1 MFFTLGGV
9 TVITGLRNGFGF
21 DLAGN
26 NGYIVKVS
34 EDISDEDVERMR
46 LTGEGKGIQE
56 TTGIMLLLPFVYV
69 TVQWCV

>member
-9 TVITGLRNGFGF
+9 SVIAGLRNGFGF

-26 NGYIVKVS
+26 NGFIVKVS
-34 EDISDEDVERMR
+34 EDILDEDVERMMR
-46 LTGEGKGIQE
+46 GEGDGVEE

>member
-9 TVITGLRNGFGF
+9 SVIAGLRNGFGF

-26 NGYIVKVS
+26 NGFIVKMS
-34 EDISDEDVERMR
+34 ADISDDDIDMMMM
-46 LTGEGKGIQE
+46 GEGEGVEE

>member
-9 TVITGLRNGFGF
+9 SVIAGLRNGFGF

-26 NGYIVKVS
+26 NGFIVKMS
-34 EDISDEDVERMR
+34 ADLSDDDIDMMMM
-46 LTGEGKGIQE
+46 GEGEGVEE

-69 TVQWCV
+69 TVQWSV

>member
-9 TVITGLRNGFGF
+9 SVIAGLRNGFGF

-26 NGYIVKVS
+26 NGFMVKVS
-34 EDISDEDVERMR
+34 ADISDDDIDMMM
-46 LTGEGKGIQE
+46 LGEGEGVEE

>member
-9 TVITGLRNGFGF
+9 SVIAGLRNGFGF

-26 NGYIVKVS
+26 NGFIVKVS
-34 EDISDEDVERMR
+34 EDILDEDVERMMM
-46 LTGEGKGIQE
+46 GEGDGVEE

>member
-9 TVITGLRNGFGF
+9 SVITGLRNGFGF

-26 NGYIVKVS
+26 NGFIVKVS
-34 EDISDEDVERMR
+34 EDILDEDVDMMMM
-46 LTGEGKGIQE
+46 GEGDGVEE

>member
-9 TVITGLRNGFGF
+9 SVIAGLRNGFGF

-26 NGYIVKVS
+26 NGFIVKMS
-34 EDISDEDVERMR
+34 ADISDDDIDMMMM
-46 LTGEGKGIQE
+46 GEGEGVEE

-69 TVQWCV
+69 TVQWSV

>member
-9 TVITGLRNGFGF
+9 SVITGLRNGFGF

-34 EDISDEDVERMR
+34 ADLSDEDVERMMA
-46 LTGEGKGIQE
+46 GEGDGVEE

>member
-9 TVITGLRNGFGF
+9 SVIAGLRNGFGF

-34 EDISDEDVERMR
+34 ADLSDDDVDMMMQ
-46 LTGEGKGIQE
+46 GEGEGVEE

>member
-9 TVITGLRNGFGF
+9 SVIAGLRNGFGF

-26 NGYIVKVS
+26 NGFIVKMS
-34 EDISDEDVERMR
+34 ADISDDDIDMMMM
-46 LTGEGKGIQE
+46 GEGEGVEE

-69 TVQWCV
+69 TIQWCV

>member
-9 TVITGLRNGFGF
+9 SVIAGLRNGFGF

-26 NGYIVKVS
+26 NGFIVKMS
-34 EDISDEDVERMR
+34 ADISDDDIDMMMM
-46 LTGEGKGIQE
+46 GEGEGVEE
-56 TTGIMLLLPFVYV
+56 TTGIMLLLPFIYV

>member
-9 TVITGLRNGFGF
+9 SVIAGLRNGFGF

-26 NGYIVKVS
+26 NGFIVKMS
-34 EDISDEDVERMR
+34 ADLSDDDIDMMMM
-46 LTGEGKGIQE
+46 GEGEGVEE

-69 TVQWCV
+69 TIQWCV

>member
-9 TVITGLRNGFGF
+9 SVIAGLRNGFGF

-26 NGYIVKVS
+26 NGFMVKVS
-34 EDISDEDVERMR
+34 ADISDDDIDMMM
-46 LTGEGKGIQE
+46 LGEGEGVEE

-69 TVQWCV
+69 TVQWSM

>member
-9 TVITGLRNGFGF
+9 SVIAGLRNGFGF

-26 NGYIVKVS
+26 NGFIVKVS
-34 EDISDEDVERMR
+34 EDILDEDVERMMM
-46 LTGEGKGIQE
+46 GEGDGVEE

-69 TVQWCV
+69 TIQWCV

>member
-9 TVITGLRNGFGF
+9 SVIAGLRNGFGF

-26 NGYIVKVS
+26 NGFIVKVS
-34 EDISDEDVERMR
+34 EDILDEDVERM
-46 LTGEGKGIQE
+46 LLGEGDGVEE

-69 TVQWCV
+69 TIQWCV

>member
-9 TVITGLRNGFGF
+9 SVIAGLRNGFGF

-26 NGYIVKVS
+26 NGFIVKVS
-34 EDISDEDVERMR
+34 ADISDDDIDMMMM
-46 LTGEGKGIQE
+46 GEGDGVEE